1 MVTYM
6 LNYTKTIFI
15 YLSKIFYYIIHQKQS
30 FMPQLDLMTFFTQ
43 FFWFSLGFSFFYVFL
58 LHSIMPSIALNLKL
72 RKKKLEFLANDIN
85 KKKESASNLLTTYD
99 NILFK
104 TLSISRSHIL
114 KISNYGNTWIPN
126 NLLKMNSTNL
136 IESNNNYIKTIGEK
150 SLNFTVFESILKLST
165 KDRNW
170 TKLWSNK

>member
-1 MVTYM
+1 
-6 LNYTKTIFI
+6 
-15 YLSKIFYYIIHQKQS
+15 
-30 FMPQLDLMTFFTQ
+30 MPQLDLMTFFTQ

-99 NILFK
+99 SILFK
-104 TLSISRSHIL
+104 TLSVSRSHIL
-114 KISNYGNTWIPN
+114 KTSSYGTVWISN
-126 NLLKMNSTNL
+126 NLSKINSTNL
-136 IESNNNYIKTIGEK
+136 IESNNSYIKTIGEK
-150 SLNFTVFESILKLST
+150 SLNLTVFELILKSSS
-165 KDRNW
+165 KDKNW

>member
-1 MVTYM
+1 
-6 LNYTKTIFI
+6 
-15 YLSKIFYYIIHQKQS
+15 
-30 FMPQLDLMTFFTQ
+30 MPQLDLMTFFTQ

-104 TLSISRSHIL
+104 TLNISRIHIL
-114 KISNYGNTWIPN
+114 KISNYGNTLISN
-126 NLLKMNSTNL
+126 NLLKINSNNL
-136 IESNNNYIKTIGEK
+136 I
-150 SLNFTVFESILKLST
+150 
-165 KDRNW
+165 
-170 TKLWSNK
+170 